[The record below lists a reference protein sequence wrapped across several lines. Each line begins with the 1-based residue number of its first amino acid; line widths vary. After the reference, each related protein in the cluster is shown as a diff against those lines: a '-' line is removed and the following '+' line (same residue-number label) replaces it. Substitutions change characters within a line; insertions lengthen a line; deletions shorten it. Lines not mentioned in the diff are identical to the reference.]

1 VLITEEVGGVPTNVG
16 KEQMPR
22 SPILLRLT
30 FIPLLGIC
38 LLWNGHLQAQ
48 GTFVTKTGDV
58 SPALKKIS
66 AREKSAATIPWKKLT
81 SEAREKLQSVVN
93 NSTVFHQS
101 PIQKTPCDHN
111 VYLHLIRYP
120 ELVVNMWELMGVSKL
135 RMDRQQ
141 DYLIDIDD
149 GYGTQSQL
157 ELVYGNK
164 NLHIFFAEGAYKG
177 SIIPTTSKGRFVLV
191 LETSKS
197 MHGQQPVISHRLNL
211 FIQVDKSANQLVVKT
226 LQGIFLKMVDMNFA
240 ETTKF
245 IGQID
250 DIIQDNPDGMKR
262 LSGRLTRVQTPI
274 RQQFNK
280 LIERAN
286 AQYSRV
292 AINSD

>member
-1 VLITEEVGGVPTNVG
+1 
-16 KEQMPR
+16 MPK
-22 SPILLRLT
+22 PPFLRRFT
-30 FIPLLGIC
+30 TIPLLGIF
-38 LLWNGHLQAQ
+38 LLWSGGLIALEPPDSGRQSSASN
-48 GTFVTKTGDV
+48 TEI
-58 SPALKKIS
+58 SPAKKLS
-66 AREKSAATIPWKKLT
+66 AREQSEALIPWEKLT
-81 SEAREKLQSVVN
+81 DQAQEKLQGVLS
-93 NSTVFHQS
+93 NSSVFHRS
-101 PIQKTPCDHN
+101 PVEQLQCDQE

-120 ELVVNMWELMGVSKL
+120 ELVVNMWELMGDSKL
-135 RMDRQQ
+135 LMDRQQ

>member
-1 VLITEEVGGVPTNVG
+1 
-16 KEQMPR
+16 MPKF
-22 SPILLRLT
+22 PALRKLT
-30 FIPLLGIC
+30 FIPLLGIG
-38 LLWNGHLQAQ
+38 LLWNGNLQAQ
-48 GTFVTKTGDV
+48 DTIDTQSEEV
-58 SPALKKIS
+58 SSSVQNLS
-66 AREKSAATIPWKKLT
+66 AREQSAAAIPWTKLT
-81 SEAREKLQSVVN
+81 TEARDKLQGVVK
-93 NSTVFHQS
+93 NSSVFHQS

-164 NLHIFFAEGAYKG
+164 NLHIFYAEGAYKG
-177 SIIPTTSKGRFVLV
+177 SIIPTTGKGRVVLI

-197 MHGQQPVISHRLNL
+197 MQGQQPVISHRLNL
-211 FIQVDKSANQLVVKT
+211 FIQFDKSANKLVVKT

-240 ETTKF
+240 ETRKF

-286 AQYSRV
+286 AQYERV
-292 AINSD
+292 ASNSD

>member
-1 VLITEEVGGVPTNVG
+1 
-16 KEQMPR
+16 MPR
-22 SPILLRLT
+22 PPTLLSLT
-30 FIPLLGIC
+30 FLPLLGIC
-38 LLWNGHLQAQ
+38 LLWNGKLGAQ
-48 GTFVTKTGDV
+48 DTSVTKTGDV
-58 SPALKKIS
+58 SRALKNIS
-66 AREKSAATIPWKKLT
+66 AREKLEATIPWAKLT
-81 SEAREKLQSVVN
+81 SEAREKLQSVVT
-93 NSTVFHQS
+93 NSSVFHQS
-101 PIQKTPCDHN
+101 PIQKTACDHN

-164 NLHIFFAEGAYKG
+164 NLHIFYAEGAYKG
-177 SIIPTTSKGRFVLV
+177 SFIPTTNKGRVVLV

-197 MHGQQPVISHRLNL
+197 MRGQQPIMSHRLNL
-211 FIQVDKSANQLVVKT
+211 FIQFDKSANQLVVKT

-250 DIIQDNPDGMKR
+250 DIIQDNPTGMKR
-262 LSGRLTRVQTPI
+262 LSDRLTRVQTPI

>member
-1 VLITEEVGGVPTNVG
+1 
-16 KEQMPR
+16 MPKF
-22 SPILLRLT
+22 PALRKLT
-30 FIPLLGIC
+30 FIPLLGIG
-38 LLWNGHLQAQ
+38 LLWNGNLQAQ
-48 GTFVTKTGDV
+48 DTIDTQSEEV
-58 SPALKKIS
+58 SSSVQNLS
-66 AREKSAATIPWKKLT
+66 AREQSAAAIPWTKLT
-81 SEAREKLQSVVN
+81 TEARDKLQGVVK
-93 NSTVFHQS
+93 NSSVFHQS

-164 NLHIFFAEGAYKG
+164 NLHIFYAEGAYKG
-177 SIIPTTSKGRFVLV
+177 SIIPTTGKGRVVLI

-197 MHGQQPVISHRLNL
+197 MQGQQPVISHRLNL
-211 FIQVDKSANQLVVKT
+211 FIQFDKSANKLVVKT

-286 AQYSRV
+286 AQYERV
-292 AINSD
+292 ASNSD

>member
-1 VLITEEVGGVPTNVG
+1 MPKFPVLR
-16 KEQMPR
+16 K
-22 SPILLRLT
+22 LT
-30 FIPLLGIC
+30 FIPLLGIG
-38 LLWNGHLQAQ
+38 LLWNGNLQAQ
-48 GTFVTKTGDV
+48 DTIDTQSEEV
-58 SPALKKIS
+58 SSSVQNLS
-66 AREKSAATIPWKKLT
+66 AREQSAAAIPWTKLT
-81 SEAREKLQSVVN
+81 TEARDKLQGVVK
-93 NSTVFHQS
+93 NSSVFHQS

-164 NLHIFFAEGAYKG
+164 NLHIFYAEGAYKG
-177 SIIPTTSKGRFVLV
+177 SIIPTTGKGRVVLI

-197 MHGQQPVISHRLNL
+197 MQGQQPVISHRLNL
-211 FIQVDKSANQLVVKT
+211 FIQFDKSANKLVVKT

-286 AQYSRV
+286 AQYERV
-292 AINSD
+292 ASNSD

>member
-1 VLITEEVGGVPTNVG
+1 MLITEEVGGVPTNAG
-16 KEQMPR
+16 KKRMPKF
-22 SPILLRLT
+22 PVLRKLT
-30 FIPLLGIC
+30 FIPLLGIG
-38 LLWNGHLQAQ
+38 LLWNGNLQAQ
-48 GTFVTKTGDV
+48 DTSATQTEDV
-58 SPALKKIS
+58 PSSVQNLS
-66 AREKSAATIPWKKLT
+66 AREQSAAAIPWTKLT
-81 SEAREKLQSVVN
+81 TEAREKLQGVVR
-93 NSTVFHQS
+93 NSSVFHQS
-101 PIQKTPCDHN
+101 PILKTPCDHN

-164 NLHIFFAEGAYKG
+164 NLHIFYAEGAYKG
-177 SIIPTTSKGRFVLV
+177 SIIPTTSKGRVVLI

-197 MHGQQPVISHRLNL
+197 MRGQQPIISHRLNL
-211 FIQVDKSANQLVVKT
+211 FIQFEKSANQLVIKT

-280 LIERAN
+280 LIEQAN
-286 AQYSRV
+286 AQYERV
-292 AINSD
+292 ASNSD